1 MPRTEAILVTFTLV
15 LYAVSFSSSVAALAM
30 GRERLL
36 SLGRWTALCG
46 LGLHAGALAARW
58 AVSGHAPVA
67 TPYENASTGAWSIVL
82 LTFLAPRRWRL
93 FRGAGA
99 GAMALALIILGWG
112 TTGDTSFGPMAP
124 SLRSVWL
131 YVHVFFA
138 FLAYAGFSVASGTA
152 LGYLWKAKR
161 GEVGLLA
168 RLPVLEDLDL
178 TVFRYVVFGFITCA
192 VMIAA
197 GSIWAKDLWG
207 AYWSWDPVETWSLVA
222 WLTYGVLI
230 HLRVTYGW
238 KGRRFAWFALLAIV
252 LVIVAYFGVGQV
264 VTATQ
269 HVFTVPEP
277 PIF

>member
-1 MPRTEAILVTFTLV
+1 MARTEAILVTAALV
-15 LYAVSFSSSVAALAM
+15 LYAASFALSIAALSM

-36 SLGRWTALCG
+36 SFGRWAAMAG
-46 LGLHAGALAARW
+46 LAVHTGALAARW
-58 AVSGHAPVA
+58 VISGHAPVA
-67 TPYENASTGAWSIVL
+67 TPYENATTGAWSIVL
-82 LTFLAPRRWRL
+82 LTFVAPRRFSL

-99 GAMALALIILGWG
+99 GAVALALLLLGWG
-112 TTGDTSFGPMAP
+112 TTRDTSFGPLAP
-124 SLRSVWL
+124 SLRSTWL
-131 YVHVFFA
+131 YIHVFFA
-138 FLAYAGFSVASGTA
+138 FLAYAGFSIASGAA

-161 GEVGLLA
+161 GATGILA
-168 RLPVLEDLDL
+168 RLPPLEELDL
-178 TVFRYVVFGFITCA
+178 IVFRYVVFGFITCA

-238 KGRRFAWFALLAIV
+238 KGRRFAWFALVAV
-252 LVIVAYFGVGQV
+252 ALVVIAYFGVGSV
-264 VTATQ
+264 LSASQ

-277 PIF
+277 PTF